1 MPAAPGYLKAA
12 YRLCKKH
19 NALFMDDEIL
29 AGCCRTG
36 RFIAG
41 PMLKVHIL
49 ICPQDLCSPSNK
61 TESGQTLSALEKEF
75 QEARIPSVQ
84 FLPMTML

>member
-1 MPAAPGYLKAA
+1 MPGVGSVAPSGRLIRFNNIEDLEAEFAENGDYIAGFLVEPVQGETGGMPAAPGYLKAA

-36 RFIAG
+36 RFIA
-41 PMLKVHIL
+41 VR
-49 ICPQDLCSPSNK
+49 C
-61 TESGQTLSALEKEF
+61 
-75 QEARIPSVQ
+75 
-84 FLPMTML
+84 